1 VPGIVVI
8 EVAVASKVFESVNRE
23 GLPSQVANFVRRQ
36 ILQGQLTPGDR
47 LPTEREMAAQHG
59 VSRAVIREAVAKLLH
74 EGLVTSRQGVG
85 AFVASPNQATSL
97 VLDPNSLSQP
107 HDFRQLYDLRL
118 VLEGGAAQM
127 AAYNCEPED
136 LAAIHDNILEMESV
150 EEDHEAYVKLDMA
163 FHRAVAAATRNPFVS
178 LFISF
183 VDLKLQESIFVA
195 LRKLDFRSTT
205 ETSIREHRVVYEAI
219 KARDPE
225 AAAKAMR
232 AHLQNSSRRL
242 GI

>member
-1 VPGIVVI
+1 M
-8 EVAVASKVFESVNRE
+8 AQKVFEGVNRE
-23 GLPSQVANFVRRQ
+23 GLPSQVASFVRKQ
-36 ILQGQLTPGDR
+36 IIQGALNPGDR

-74 EGLVTSRQGVG
+74 EGLVNSRQGVG

-97 VLDPNSLSQP
+97 VLDPNTLTQP
-107 HDFRQLYDLRL
+107 QDYRQLYELRL
-118 VLEGGAAQM
+118 VLEGGAAEM
-127 AAYNCEPED
+127 AAHNCEPED
-136 LAAIHDNILEMESV
+136 LLAIAHSIEAMEGV
-150 EEDHEAYVKLDMA
+150 EEDHEAYVKLDIS
-163 FHRAVAAATRNPFVS
+163 FHRAVAAATRNPFVAM
-178 LFISF
+178 FISF

-205 ETSIREHRVVYEAI
+205 ETSIREHRVIYEAI
-219 KARDPE
+219 RARDP
-225 AAAKAMR
+225 AAAAAAMR

>member
-1 VPGIVVI
+1 MAGKSV
-8 EVAVASKVFESVNRE
+8 EVLNRE

-36 ILQGQLTPGDR
+36 IVQGTLEPGDR
-47 LPTEREMAAQHG
+47 LPTEREMASQHG

-107 HDFRQLYDLRL
+107 SDFRQLYELRL
-118 VLEGGAAQM
+118 VLEGGAAEM
-127 AAYNCEPED
+127 AARNCEPDD
-136 LAAIHDNILEMESV
+136 LVAINQSILAMEGV
-150 EEDHEAYVKLDMA
+150 EEDHEAYVKLDIG

-178 LFISF
+178 MFISF

-195 LRKLDFRSTT
+195 LRKLDFRTTT

-219 KARDPE
+219 RARDPDG
-225 AAAKAMR
+225 ASAAMR

-242 GI
+242 GL